1 MFHSKVLFL
10 AFLLLAT
17 NVFATRINYSA
28 KYHDKDKIAR
38 TSKNAEVPD
47 HKEQLILDNM
57 ATWSDNKYNAAKSKH
72 NVIQVTN
79 AEPAASKGKASE
91 EVQEMQSIVSKNIK
105 STVVEDK
112 VASVNQI
119 VAPSNQTVAPTNQT
133 RLVRLARRFDH

>member
-1 MFHSKVLFL
+1 MFHAKLLLL
-10 AFLLLAT
+10 ALLLLAT
-17 NVFATRINYSA
+17 NIFAARINYSA

-47 HKEQLILDNM
+47 DKEQLILDNM
-57 ATWSDNKYNAAKSKH
+57 ATWSDDKYNAAKSKH

-105 STVVEDK
+105 STDVENLA
-112 VASVNQI
+112 VSSNQI
-119 VAPSNQTVAPTNQT
+119 VPSTNQTVSSTDRT